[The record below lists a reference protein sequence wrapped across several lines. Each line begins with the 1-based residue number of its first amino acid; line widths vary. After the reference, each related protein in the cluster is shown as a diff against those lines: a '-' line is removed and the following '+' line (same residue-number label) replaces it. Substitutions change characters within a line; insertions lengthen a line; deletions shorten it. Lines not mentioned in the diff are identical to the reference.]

1 MSTAGHAVCRPRM
14 TAGAGPRPGDCG
26 NCFTDHP
33 SGGQDGTELGAGPAL
48 GPSCWGNPP
57 PTCPPAAAWS
67 SRPSLGSGK
76 STPHHLLFRAS
87 ALVTSP
93 KHIFLSLTFFMP
105 ETGITSSVFAVVL
118 VTVCIAFPRT
128 ESIND
133 NLRVKTL
140 TYASLNLP
148 SPQ

>member
-67 SRPSLGSGK
+67 PSWRGLKGQHQGQVLGREGAASSKSDTHTSRESQARLLWHRGLLP
-76 STPHHLLFRAS
+76 TPQSELWED
-87 ALVTSP
+87 T
-93 KHIFLSLTFFMP
+93 FLS
-105 ETGITSSVFAVVL
+105 VL
-118 VTVCIAFPRT
+118 EEELCHLRAF
-128 ESIND
+128 
-133 NLRVKTL
+133 LV
-140 TYASLNLP
+140 A
-148 SPQ
+148 QW